1 MCFNKARGK
10 TGFRAMEWLV
20 SCCMLF
26 SLQIH
31 IQYRHHCGN
40 DPLFGQGFFMKTKTN
55 KYGLRKQN
63 ETREL
68 RVFGF
73 VKNIFFVHF
82 LI

>member
-1 MCFNKARGK
+1 
-10 TGFRAMEWLV
+10 
-20 SCCMLF
+20 MLF

-55 KYGLRKQN
+55 EYGLRKQN
-63 ETREL
+63 KTREFK
-68 RVFGF
+68 VFRF
-73 VKNIFFVHF
+73 VNNIFFVYF